1 MPKRYS
7 EDEVRSDD
15 FLREKGLKPAFP
27 FTDRERFIQ
36 IMTVMVTSQV
46 AKKIPRDARKSIID
60 YLRKKYCP
68 SITDQVWHEITL
80 TMDHNNKVIMESML
94 KGTTLSMEIEAST
107 MQDDPTLTVLDR
119 EIRESFKSITD
130 DQWNALAATAK
141 EHGLS
146 DLFNKVFKQKKDYD
160 EGR

>member
-7 EDEVRSDD
+7 EDDVDSED
-15 FLREKGLKPAFP
+15 FLREKGLKAAFP

>member
-60 YLRKKYCP
+60 YLRKKFCP
-68 SITDQVWHEITL
+68 SITDQMWNEICV
-80 TMDHNNKVIMESML
+80 TMDHNNKVIMASML
-94 KGTTLSMEIEAST
+94 KGTKLSMEIEAST
-107 MQDDPTLTVLDR
+107 MEV
-119 EIRESFKSITD
+119 
-130 DQWNALAATAK
+130 TA
-141 EHGLS
+141 
-146 DLFNKVFKQKKDYD
+146 
-160 EGR
+160 